1 MNEIQYGMEAKN
13 SLLAGINK
21 VADTVKVTLGPKA
34 RNVVLEQRTTFPIIL
49 NDGVTIAGAIHDEDP
64 FVQMGIS
71 LIQQVASEAQGVAGD
86 GTTTATVIA
95 QHLANK
101 GFEMVTKGAD
111 PITLKNQIDSAV
123 ETVCGTLEDMATPVE
138 YNDEAKGSLRDIATI
153 AANNDDELG
162 RLISEVFKEVGEKG
176 IVTLENGNTTE
187 THYYT
192 TEGIEIDSGFLAPI
206 MITNFDTM
214 TCEMERPLILLTNEA
229 IDNFNDLVPALE
241 LSVQSNRPLF
251 IIGEALRGN
260 TLPTL
265 LANVAQGH
273 VKACFVK
280 ATGWG
285 EDQNDTLRDLAALTG
300 GKFFDKALSM
310 NIKDAEEDDYGSC
323 SRISV
328 SSKKTTIIAEHTP
341 EERETFD
348 LYLETLGA
356 AADMADHEWTEA
368 KIKGRIAKLTGGVAI
383 IRVGGNTQVEVAEKV
398 ERLDDALNATKAAI
412 ESGYVVG
419 GGAALAL
426 AVDQSPFDEEDDFPN
441 DGQSLVIEACE
452 IPARLIAEN
461 AGRNYLRAYQTEDGG
476 VQGLNAKTNLY
487 CNLIDAGVIDPV
499 KVTTSALRSAASIAG
514 LILMTEA
521 AVPLRELTE

>member
-1 MNEIQYGMEAKN
+1 MNEIQYGMDAKN

-71 LIQQVASEAQGVAGD
+71 LIQQVATEAQGEAGD

-111 PITLKNQIDSAV
+111 PVVLKNQIDSAV
-123 ETVCGTLEDMATPVE
+123 ETICATLEDMAAPVE
-138 YNDEAKGSLRDIATI
+138 YFDEAKGSLRAIATI
-153 AANNDDELG
+153 AANNDEVLG
-162 RLISEVFKEVGEKG
+162 KMIADVFAEVGEKG
-176 IVTLENGNTTE
+176 VVTLENGNTTD

-192 TEGIEIDSGFLAPI
+192 TEGIEIDSGFLSTV

-214 TCEMERPLILLTNEA
+214 TCEMERPLILLSNAA
-229 IDNFNDLVPALE
+229 IDNFHDLIPALE
-241 LSVQSNRPLF
+241 LSVQQGRPLL
-251 IIGEALRGN
+251 IIAEGLRGN

-265 LANVAQGH
+265 LANIAQGQ
-273 VKACFVK
+273 VKACFIK
-280 ATGWG
+280 APGWG
-285 EDQNDTLRDLAALTG
+285 QDQNDALNDLAALTG
-300 GKFFDKALSM
+300 GKFFDKDLTM
-310 NIKDAEEDDYGSC
+310 KVKDAVEDDFGTC
-323 SRISV
+323 SKVSISN
-328 SSKKTTIIAEHTP
+328 KKTTIISEHTP
-341 EERETFD
+341 EEKEEFD
-348 LYLETLGA
+348 LYIETLGA
-356 AADMADHEWTEA
+356 TADVADHEWTEA

-419 GGAALAL
+419 GGAALVL
-426 AVDQSPFDEEDDFPN
+426 AIDQCPFDEEDDFPN
-441 DGQSLVIEACE
+441 DGQRLVLEACE
-452 IPARLIAEN
+452 IPSRLIAEN
-461 AGRNYLRAYQTEDGG
+461 AGLDYQRPEISVSGSAW
-476 VQGLNAKTNLY
+476 GLNAKKNQY

-499 KVTTSALRSAASIAG
+499 KVTMSALRSAASIAG